1 MNQLE
6 IKIKKEKVKE
16 MAKNSVLFLAS
27 DDALSDFIKAV
38 DIITE
43 DEQGNSELDSLTAKF
58 IEEKDSIINNYKDIL
73 GK

>member
-1 MNQLE
+1 MNELE

-27 DDALSDFIKAV
+27 DEALVDFVKAV
-38 DIITE
+38 DMITE
-43 DEQGNSELDSLTAKF
+43 DEQGNIELDNLVSKF
-58 IEEKDSIINNYKDIL
+58 IEEKDSIADSYKDIL